1 MPSGDCCSGLP
12 AGGDCSGLPAADCR
26 GLPAGDC
33 RGLPA
38 DGDCMSM
45 SGSGIS
51 SLLKKNNTLIPTK
64 LLLQWLSFRVQY
76 SEKSKDCIIYSHG
89 DGSSLTLLTCFL
101 YKRCDVLQILVCVQH
116 VAIEGRL
123 LHARVAQR
131 YVVVHSSHLPV
142 SLGHRTEPR
151 NVVELGNGG

>member
-12 AGGDCSGLPAADCR
+12 AGGDCSGLPA
-26 GLPAGDC
+26 GDC

-38 DGDCMSM
+38 GDCMSM

-101 YKRCDVLQILVCVQH
+101 WLLSTLRAPCSSVIRKGHPAWAGEARTNKETGFFQCNHSVCM
-116 VAIEGRL
+116 ESL
-123 LHARVAQR
+123 DLH
-131 YVVVHSSHLPV
+131 
-142 SLGHRTEPR
+142 
-151 NVVELGNGG
+151 ELF

>member
-38 DGDCMSM
+38 GDCMSM

-101 YKRCDVLQILVCVQH
+101 YKRCDVLQILVGVHH
-116 VAIEGRL
+116 VAIERRL

-131 YVVVHSSHLPV
+131 YVVVHSSHLSV